1 MEDRCALKFSC
12 SRLGVVE
19 ITTMPAHT
27 NRQPRGFRTELTVWF
42 GGLALFVL
50 LCAGYYLGRLATH
63 DLVQLQGE
71 KLYGLS
77 RATAN
82 QLGNSLQEREQEI
95 WQLSQAPHFTRGDF
109 SHPDVYQSLQRRL
122 QARAEYA
129 WLGVADPQGTVL
141 RATGGLLEG
150 ADVFGRTWHLAGRH
164 GLFVGDVHEAVL
176 LAQLIPRALP
186 VGESLRFIDF
196 AAPVR
201 NPQGEL
207 LGVLGLHVHWDW
219 VTQVAQR
226 PLQGHALGA
235 GVEMLILDRDS
246 RVIHP
251 QTLSALQADPSW
263 QTMDR
268 PAMVDWPDGQRYLTS
283 VVPVPPTAST
293 QLGWQIVLRQPAAI
307 AAGPANELRN
317 QLVLLGAGASAL
329 FAWLAYRIARRI
341 SRPLEQL
348 TRTVQSVEAGERA
361 PVFPQNADIL
371 EIAHLSQSLNAM
383 TQNLLRHESELE
395 RQNVEL
401 EQRVAERTEA
411 LRAANEELAR
421 HATIDALTAVANRR
435 RFEERL
441 HEAWLLYQRSK
452 RTYALMLLDVDHFKA
467 VNDTHGHQGG
477 DAVLQHFAAL
487 LQNGVRATDFV
498 ARYGGEEFVV
508 LLPDTPDAE
517 TALRVAEKIRLAVD
531 QAAFPV
537 VQHLTVSIG
546 LSLCQAHDGHAHTCI
561 ERADQALY
569 QAKREGRNRVVL
581 T

>member
-1 MEDRCALKFSC
+1 
-12 SRLGVVE
+12 
-19 ITTMPAHT
+19 MPAHT
-27 NRQPRGFRTELTVWF
+27 NRQPRGFRAELTLWF
-42 GGLALFVL
+42 GGLAVLVL

-71 KLYGLS
+71 KLYGLA

-129 WLGVADPQGTVL
+129 WLGVAAPNGTVL

-150 ADVFGRTWHLAGRH
+150 VDVSGRTWHLAGRH

-176 LAQLIPRALP
+176 LGQLIQRELP
-186 VGESLRFIDF
+186 AGESLRFIDF
-196 AAPVR
+196 ATPVR
-201 NPQGEL
+201 NAQGEL
-207 LGVLGLHVHWDW
+207 LGVLASHVYWDW
-219 VTQVAQR
+219 VTQVAQG

-235 GVEMLILDRDS
+235 GVELLILDRDS

-251 QTLSALQADPSW
+251 QAQSALQADPSW
-263 QTMDR
+263 QSLGE
-268 PAMVDWPDGQRYLTS
+268 PAMLHWPDGQRYLTS
-283 VVPVPPTAST
+283 VVPVPPTHST

-307 AAGPANELRN
+307 AAGGANALRN
-317 QLVLLGAGASAL
+317 QLVGLGAGAAAL

-348 TRTVQSVEAGERA
+348 TLTVQSVEAGERA
-361 PVFPQNADIL
+361 PVFPRNADIL
-371 EIAHLSQSLNAM
+371 EIAHLSQSLDAM
-383 TQNLLRHESELE
+383 TQNLLRHEGELE
-395 RQNVEL
+395 RQNAEL

-411 LRAANEELAR
+411 LRAANEELAH

-441 HEAWLLYQRSK
+441 REAWLLYQRSQ
-452 RTYALMLLDVDHFKA
+452 RTYALMLLDIDHFKA
-467 VNDTHGHQGG
+467 VNDTHGHQAG

-487 LQNGVRATDFV
+487 LQSGVRATDFV

-508 LLPDTPDAE
+508 LLPDTPDAD

-531 QAAFPV
+531 SAPFPV

-546 LSLCQAHDGHAHTCI
+546 LSLCQPSDSDAHSGI

-569 QAKREGRNRVVL
+569 QAKRGGRNRVMVM
-581 T
+581 